1 MSSSVKIKF
10 ENIGKSFGSISAL
23 QSCSFEVQELDF
35 VALVGNNGCGKSTTI
50 HILCNLTDYQSGEY
64 YFENKKVS
72 PQFVS
77 FKENLGIV
85 LSEPYYIEEFNVVE
99 YWKFVAKFQ
108 KIAKNEIDTRI
119 DDLINLLELR
129 EHTKQPIKSLS
140 SGNQM
145 KVSFGAALIHN
156 PKILILDEPFV
167 NLDIATTEKLMYLL
181 KSFRG
186 KKTVFITSHSLD
198 LIADLCDKF
207 LIMDKGAIVQTLE
220 KKHFSDI
227 ESLKSKVKELLIS
240 ENEVQN
246 LSWLN

>member
-1 MSSSVKIKF
+1 
-10 ENIGKSFGSISAL
+10 
-23 QSCSFEVQELDF
+23 
-35 VALVGNNGCGKSTTI
+35 
-50 HILCNLTDYQSGEY
+50 
-64 YFENKKVS
+64 
-72 PQFVS
+72 
-77 FKENLGIV
+77 
-85 LSEPYYIEEFNVVE
+85 
-99 YWKFVAKFQ
+99 
-108 KIAKNEIDTRI
+108 
-119 DDLINLLELR
+119 
-129 EHTKQPIKSLS
+129 
-140 SGNQM
+140 
-145 KVSFGAALIHN
+145 
-156 PKILILDEPFV
+156 
-167 NLDIATTEKLMYLL
+167 MYLL